1 MRKILGIAML
11 ALGLAAGHARAQ
23 VSEIYKCQSEGE
35 RPLYTSDKR
44 DTVGKKCEVVSR
56 TVTVLPAPPGSA
68 SSTSK
73 SAAKAPS
80 PVGFPKEDAATR
92 ASAKD
97 RQREIIARELA
108 QEETILSRAKKDL
121 AEQEA
126 TRYGDEK
133 SQKMVLDRL
142 QKYRENVEL
151 HEKNVQELRKELGNI
166 K

>member
-1 MRKILGIAML
+1 MRMVLVIAVLMF
-11 ALGLAAGHARAQ
+11 GFAAGSAHAQ
-23 VSEIYKCQSEGE
+23 TSDIYKCQGDGG

-44 DTVGKKCEVVSR
+44 DTEGKKCEVVSR
-56 TVTVLPAPPGSA
+56 AVSVVPALSLPKA
-68 SSTSK
+68 
-73 SAAKAPS
+73 AAKTPS
-80 PVGFPKEDAATR
+80 PAGFPKEDAATR
-92 ASAKD
+92 ATAKD

-108 QEETILSRAKKDL
+108 QEEVILSRAKKDL

-133 SQKMVLDRL
+133 SQRNVLDRL

>member
-1 MRKILGIAML
+1 MRMLSGIGVL
-11 ALGLAAGHARAQ
+11 VLGLAAGHARAQ
-23 VSEIYKCQSEGE
+23 VSEIYKCQSDGG

-44 DTVGKKCEVVSR
+44 DTEGKKCEVVSR
-56 TVTVLPAPPGSA
+56 TVTVVPAPAAPA
-68 SSTSK
+68 SPTSK
-73 SAAKAPS
+73 SAAKTPS
-80 PVGFPKEDAATR
+80 PAGFPKEDSATR

-97 RQREIIARELA
+97 RQREIISRELA
-108 QEETILSRAKKDL
+108 QEEAILSRAKKDF

-133 SQKMVLDRL
+133 SEKKVLDRL

>member
-1 MRKILGIAML
+1 MRIGLATVVVAFGL
-11 ALGLAAGHARAQ
+11 STGHALGQ
-23 VSEIYKCQSEGE
+23 ISEIYKCQAENGRS
-35 RPLYTSDKR
+35 LYTSDKR
-44 DTVGKKCEVVSR
+44 DTDGKKCEVVSR
-56 TVTVLPAPPGSA
+56 TVIVVPPLAAPKA
-68 SSTSK
+68 V
-73 SAAKAPS
+73 AKTPS
-80 PVGFPKEDAATR
+80 PAGFPKEDAATR

-108 QEETILSRAKKDL
+108 QEEAILSRAKKDF

-126 TRYGDEK
+126 TRYGDERK
-133 SQKMVLDRL
+133 EKTVLDRL

>member
-1 MRKILGIAML
+1 MRMVLGIAVL
-11 ALGLAAGHARAQ
+11 VLGFAAGDVLAQ
-23 VSEIYKCQSEGE
+23 ASEIYKCQSDGG

-44 DTVGKKCEVVSR
+44 DTEGKKCEVVSR
-56 TVTVLPAPPGSA
+56 TVTVVPAVSVPKA
-68 SSTSK
+68 
-73 SAAKAPS
+73 AAKTPS
-80 PVGFPKEDAATR
+80 PAGFPKEDATTR
-92 ASAKD
+92 ATAKD

-108 QEETILSRAKKDL
+108 QEEVILSRAKKDL

-133 SQKMVLDRL
+133 SQKNVLDRL

>member
-1 MRKILGIAML
+1 MYTVSVIVVLVF
-11 ALGLAAGHARAQ
+11 ALLPGHANAQ
-23 VSEIYKCQSEGE
+23 VSEIFKCQADGG

-44 DTVGKKCEVVSR
+44 DTEGKKCEVVSR
-56 TVTVLPAPPGSA
+56 TVMVVPAPAAPV
-68 SSTSK
+68 SK
-73 SAAKAPS
+73 SASKTPS
-80 PVGFPKEDAATR
+80 PAGFPKEDAATR

-97 RQREIIARELA
+97 RQREIIGRELA
-108 QEETILSRAKKDL
+108 QEEAILSRAKKDL

-133 SQKMVLDRL
+133 SQKSVLDRL

-151 HEKNVQELRKELGNI
+151 HEKNVQELRKEMGNI

>member
-1 MRKILGIAML
+1 MRMVTGIAAL
-11 ALGLAAGHARAQ
+11 VLGLTVGHPLAQ
-23 VSEIYKCQSEGE
+23 ISEIYKCLNEGD

-56 TVTVLPAPPGSA
+56 TVMVVPAPPPA
-68 SSTSK
+68 PK
-73 SAAKAPS
+73 AAAKTAAPA
-80 PVGFPKEDAATR
+80 GFPKEDAATR
-92 ASAKD
+92 AMAKD
-97 RQREIIARELA
+97 RQRDIISRELA
-108 QEETILSRAKKDL
+108 QEEAILSRAKKDL

-133 SQKMVLDRL
+133 SQKIVLDRL

>member
-1 MRKILGIAML
+1 MRTGLAIAVSVF
-11 ALGLAAGHARAQ
+11 GLAAADAFAQ
-23 VSEIYKCQSEGE
+23 VSEIYKCQSDGG

-44 DTVGKKCEVVSR
+44 DTEGKKCEVVSR
-56 TVTVLPAPPGSA
+56 TVTVVPAPPAPKAA
-68 SSTSK
+68 SKT
-73 SAAKAPS
+73 PS
-80 PVGFPKEDAATR
+80 PAGFPKEDAATR
-92 ASAKD
+92 ATAKD

-108 QEETILSRAKKDL
+108 QEEAILSRARKDL

-126 TRYGDEK
+126 TRYGDERNEK
-133 SQKMVLDRL
+133 RVLERL

>member
-1 MRKILGIAML
+1 MRTGLAIAVSVF
-11 ALGLAAGHARAQ
+11 GLAAGHAFAQ
-23 VSEIYKCQSEGE
+23 VSEIYKCQGEGG

-44 DTVGKKCEVVSR
+44 DTEGKKCEVVSR
-56 TVTVLPAPPGSA
+56 TATVVPAPAAPKAA
-68 SSTSK
+68 SKT
-73 SAAKAPS
+73 PS
-80 PVGFPKEDAATR
+80 PAGFPKEDAATR
-92 ASAKD
+92 ATAKD

-108 QEETILSRAKKDL
+108 QEEGILSRARKDF

-133 SQKMVLDRL
+133 NEKRVLERL

>member
-1 MRKILGIAML
+1 MRMVTGIATL
-11 ALGLAAGHARAQ
+11 VLGLTAGHSLAQ
-23 VSEIYKCQSEGE
+23 VSEIYKCLNEGD

-56 TVTVLPAPPGSA
+56 TVMVVPAPPA
-68 SSTSK
+68 PK
-73 SAAKAPS
+73 AAAKTPS
-80 PVGFPKEDAATR
+80 PAGFPKEDAATR
-92 ASAKD
+92 ATAKD
-97 RQREIIARELA
+97 RQRDIISRELA
-108 QEETILSRAKKDL
+108 QEESILSRAKKDL

-133 SQKMVLDRL
+133 SQKIVLDRL

>member
-1 MRKILGIAML
+1 MRMVSGVAALV
-11 ALGLAAGHARAQ
+11 LGLAAGGALAQ
-23 VSEIYKCQSEGE
+23 TSEIYKCQSDGG

-44 DTVGKKCEVVSR
+44 DTEGKKCEVVSR
-56 TVTVLPAPPGSA
+56 AVTVVPAP
-68 SSTSK
+68 K
-73 SAAKAPS
+73 AATKTPS
-80 PVGFPKEDAATR
+80 PAGFPKEDAATR
-92 ASAKD
+92 SVAKD
-97 RQREIIARELA
+97 RQREIITRELA
-108 QEETILSRAKKDL
+108 QEEVILSRAKKDL

-133 SQKMVLDRL
+133 SQKNVLDRV